1 MFNDESIKN
10 YLPSNF
16 APSDRD
22 VVCAR
27 GKEAY
32 LHPGNKRYRDI
43 IVNNLSRYTGA
54 DNKNEKSTIV
64 MTIVEEVRT
73 DAPAGFVRYCDQEQ
87 LWYEIGDEAS
97 RKYYLSTLLSCA
109 SLLCLQ

>member
-1 MFNDESIKN
+1 MSDELIKD

-16 APSDRD
+16 IPTEMD

-43 IVNNLSRYTGA
+43 ITNNLTKYRGA
-54 DNKNEKSTIV
+54 GSKNQKSYIV
-64 MTIVEEVRT
+64 ILIVEKVRC
-73 DAPAGFVRYCDQEQ
+73 DAPAGFVRYCETEQ
-87 LWYEIGDEAS
+87 LWYEIGDEAA
-97 RKYYLSTLLSCA
+97 RK
-109 SLLCLQ
+109 